1 MSWISVDSSNIDK
14 IKHEDNNLYVQFL
27 DGSIYEYI
35 DVPHNIY
42 QNMLTSQS
50 KGKYLHQYIKGFYQY
65 NRVET

>member
-50 KGKYLHQYIKGFYQY
+50 KGKYLHQYIKGIYQY
-65 NRVET
+65 SKLET